1 MPFQILDVFQ
11 RPSKILTDSEKVE
24 ILHIYATVYKT
35 NMPHISVN
43 DIASIRLNAKEND
56 IICMRNYDTDIYR
69 LVVN

>member
-11 RPSKILTDSEKVE
+11 RPSKLLSDYEKQE

-43 DIASIRLNAKEND
+43 DIACIRLNAKEND